1 MLLFALL
8 SSASSL
14 VTRREAQK
22 PVLVSRPACPNS
34 DGLAGY
40 NFSHKGNWFNGT
52 LVGNGHSKATCA
64 ATCSNAPDCYGFSG
78 EFSDYGKSGTCFL
91 YTGLGSPTKSAS
103 ERAFSKCT
111 ELVGLVPMTYPELI
125 AMAEG
130 MQGQLDKVKGVMS
143 SAEGRMRTLKDMVTG
158 SAVLLTDLSRKTSEI
173 AGQALENRGGLL
185 AIARSR
191 KAINASFEAINSTQP
206 RVEVAL
212 KKLEKRQGA
221 SKGANST
228 AGGAKGGNTT
238 KGAGGSSADVLR
250 KYAANVTKLE
260 KTMTELTDP
269 KVINAVDGLV
279 ASYNAFKGNVSAVV
293 KRIVRK
299 NLRGYVDVHRDAL
312 WNLTDAYNPE
322 KKDPCCCD

>member
-1 MLLFALL
+1 ML

-22 PVLVSRPACPNS
+22 PVLVSKPTCPNS

-103 ERAFSKCT
+103 ERAFAKCT

-130 MQGQLDKVKGVMS
+130 MEGQLDKVKGVMS
-143 SAEGRMRTLKDMVTG
+143 SAERRMSTLKDMVTG
-158 SAVLLTDLSRKTSEI
+158 SAVLLTDLSRVTSEI
-173 AGQALENRGGLL
+173 AGEALENRGGLL

-206 RVEVAL
+206 RVEAAL

-221 SKGANST
+221 SK
-228 AGGAKGGNTT
+228 GNTT

-250 KYAANVTKLE
+250 KFAANVTALE